1 MSGDDEDT
9 ERLVADIPADL
20 KELVK
25 ADPRTMREIVVSSLQ
40 REFQTKSTAAV
51 ERRIDE
57 KRSRINQLETE
68 KNERKREI
76 AKEQDELER
85 LQRVLEQNRTEQ
97 SETEAEAIE
106 ALGELPPRKLTP
118 DNEAVKNWANKTGL
132 SRQRLIEKVEDSR

>member
-25 ADPRTMREIVVSSLQ
+25 ADPRTIREIVVSSLQ

-85 LQRVLEQNRTEQ
+85 LQQVLEQNRTEQ

-106 ALGELPPRKLTP
+106 ALGELPPRKLTS

>member
-25 ADPRTMREIVVSSLQ
+25 ADPRTIREIVVSSLQ

-51 ERRIDE
+51 ERRMDE

-106 ALGELPPRKLTP
+106 ALGELPPRKLTS